1 MATAPKRLDRP
12 LAWVTQTYEAGG
24 VTEVEIIREGMSRQ
38 EIVAA
43 FPPSTRFGSELDF
56 CRKDLVK
63 AVIYEEY
70 LEVVEHGQVRDKD
83 NIRGF
88 WYSHLMHTLLTVM
101 GESGGDD
108 NINSIGSTIN
118 GAWKDLVEG
127 GFVTYSAMNIH
138 SEKDDYY
145 NVSVAK
151 DSPYPRVI
159 VMVEK
164 ASLYDAL
171 HDLAD
176 IYEISFCCTGG
187 QSSRAAAMQYVSEL
201 ERLGV
206 DLTEEF
212 TVFSF
217 CDFDP
222 EGWIIPESFVSHLRL
237 KISGPIQ
244 LVRVGLTRQQ
254 LGDSTIQ
261 YQAVPYSLD
270 AKSEKDRRAKRTKW
284 DNFAAASGGLLIP
297 DPDGSGDLIPG
308 RVELNIYTWEQ
319 IRERIIDG
327 LCAHLDGFGYQVRA
341 LRRAIELGY
350 DTAGQTMGD
359 EIRNEAEN
367 VFEPYRSALAE
378 AQRNLYRAKAER
390 TREEDGRITELY
402 EEMRQLEKDKL
413 AKTSDLD
420 EVTGRLSAL
429 DDRLTDMTE
438 MAITDVWWAVD
449 CDKSASDLI
458 RSIEQGKGWREFAAE
473 LGINGG
479 LTRQDLAASGRRKH
493 GPVEWKPDRTDQED
507 IDDWVYEELDPSWP
521 DVVGPT
527 QTPEAMVQEALG
539 GTG

>member
-38 EIVAA
+38 EIVAE

-70 LEVVEHGQVRDKD
+70 LEVVEHGAVRDPD
-83 NIRGF
+83 NVRGF

-101 GESGGDD
+101 GEATSDG

-118 GAWKDLVEG
+118 EAWKDLVEG
-127 GFVTYSAMNIH
+127 GFVTYQAMNIH

-201 ERLGV
+201 ERLGI
-206 DLTEEF
+206 DLTREF

-222 EGWIIPESFVSHLRL
+222 EGWHIPEAFVSHLRL
-237 KISGPIQ
+237 KISGAIQ
-244 LVRVGLTRQQ
+244 LVRLGLTREQ

-359 EIRNEAEN
+359 EIRNAAEN

-378 AQRNLYRAKAER
+378 AQRNLYRKKAEL
-390 TREEDGRITELY
+390 TRKEDGRITEHY
-402 EEMRQLEKDKL
+402 EAIQQLEKEKL

-438 MAITDVWWAVD
+438 TAITDVWWAVD

-493 GPVEWKPDRTDQED
+493 QPVKWEPDRTDQED
-507 IDDWVYEELDPSWP
+507 IDDWVYEALDPTWP
-521 DVVGPT
+521 DVEAPT
-527 QTPEAMVQEALG
+527 QTPEAMVQAALE